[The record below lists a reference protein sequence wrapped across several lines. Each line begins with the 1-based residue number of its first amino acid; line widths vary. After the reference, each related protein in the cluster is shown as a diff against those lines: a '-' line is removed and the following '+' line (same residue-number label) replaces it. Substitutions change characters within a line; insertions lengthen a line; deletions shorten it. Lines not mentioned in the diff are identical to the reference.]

1 MNNRTPFLE
10 RYPVLLPLI
19 VLVAWLAVGIAEG
32 LGY

>member
-10 RYPVLLPLI
+10 RHPALLPLI
-19 VLVAWLAVGIAEG
+19 VLAAWLAVGIAEG